1 MVSRYFQSP
10 ARRAQPTSWR
20 EKYAPMR
27 HKNFRTFRN
36 VDAQEI
42 TRAMMRRVLI
52 GDSEI
57 VLRDYAAFER
67 ASGERARL
75 ASRAS
80 RVPRNALRTVT
91 RTGTVRRLR
100 LGRDFTVLENEIRP
114 CFNTP

>member
-1 MVSRYFQSP
+1 
-10 ARRAQPTSWR
+10 
-20 EKYAPMR
+20 MR

-80 RVPRNALRTVT
+80 PVPRNALRA
-91 RTGTVRRLR
+91 RAP
-100 LGRDFTVLENEIRP
+100 GRGDDGDLDGISP
-114 CFNTP
+114 Y